1 MDFKAN
7 LLQSGKED
15 SYVQGHG
22 IHIFNEIE
30 NLENLLKMYLQ
41 NNSNYKEQKMTKSTI
56 VESKTEIKSKSFR
69 IRDIQSSIKV
79 KINSFIIQKYLERPL
94 LFDNRK
100 FDIRVWVMFT
110 HEYKVYFFREGYIR
124 TSSST
129 YTTNKEK
136 IEDNEIHLTN
146 NAVQKHSNTYGRF

>member
-1 MDFKAN
+1 
-7 LLQSGKED
+7 
-15 SYVQGHG
+15 
-22 IHIFNEIE
+22 
-30 NLENLLKMYLQ
+30 
-41 NNSNYKEQKMTKSTI
+41 MTKSTI